1 MKQSLLIRT
10 WVKAFGLENIA
21 PGITV
26 AKKIQAEL
34 ETQFNIVLC
43 KRCCAFPKG

>member
-1 MKQSLLIRT
+1 MGT
-10 WVKAFGLENIA
+10 WVKAFGFENIA

-34 ETQFNIVLC
+34 EIQFNIVLC
-43 KRCCAFPKG
+43 KRCCSFSKG